1 MTQRERIEDDDH
13 NATVYDTGTTR
24 QTGTTYRQSPAVT
37 QQIVPDHDVDV
48 DVVTPTDRVR
58 WGPIIAGIFTALST
72 LAVLSVL
79 GLAIGA
85 SSFDPGDQ
93 ARNFGIGAGIWGALS
108 ALLAFGLGGWTA
120 ARTAAVAGRSNGLL
134 NGTMV
139 WVVAIPLLLYLLSS
153 GVGSLVNTAGR
164 VAGTAATV
172 AAPVA
177 GEAANEAANN
187 PALQATAAA
196 GAQGAGA
203 AVQATAQ
210 ALQNEAADPA
220 NQEAAADAVGAGAWG
235 TLASLL
241 LGLGAAALG
250 GYLGARTPDARGSRR
265 AFLG

>member
-1 MTQRERIEDDDH
+1 MTQRERIDDADH
-13 NATVYDTGTTR
+13 NANMYETGTN
-24 QTGTTYRQSPAVT
+24 YRQGPAVT
-37 QQIVPDHDVDV
+37 QQITPDVDV

-93 ARNFGIGAGIWGALS
+93 ARNFGIGAGVWGALS

-120 ARTAAVAGRSNGLL
+120 ARTAAVGGRNNGLL

-139 WVVAIPLLLYLLSS
+139 WVVGIPLLLYLLSS
-153 GVGSLVNTAGR
+153 GVGSLLNTAGSI
-164 VAGTAATV
+164 AGTAATV

-177 GEAANEAANN
+177 GEAANN
-187 PALQATAAA
+187 PALQATAQA
-196 GAQGAGA
+196 GAQDATG

-210 ALQNEAADPA
+210 ALQNQATDPA
-220 NQEAAADAVGAGAWG
+220 NQEAAADAVRNGAWG

-241 LGLGAAALG
+241 LGLAAAALG
-250 GYLGARTPDARGSRR
+250 GYLGARTPNTNSRR
-265 AFLG
+265 AYLG

>member
-1 MTQRERIEDDDH
+1 MTQRERIEDADH
-13 NATVYDTGTTR
+13 NATVYDTGTPR
-24 QTGTTYRQSPAVT
+24 RQSPVVT
-37 QQIVPDHDVDV
+37 QQISPDVDV

-58 WGPIIAGIFTALST
+58 WGPIIAGLFTALST

-108 ALLAFGLGGWTA
+108 ALLAFGLGGWVA

-139 WVVAIPLLLYLLSS
+139 WVVGIPLLLYLLSS
-153 GVGSLVNTAGR
+153 GVGSLLNTAGR

-177 GEAANEAANN
+177 GQAANEAANN
-187 PALQATAAA
+187 PALQATAQAGAA
-196 GAQGAGA
+196 GAAG

-210 ALQNEAADPA
+210 ALQSEVADPA
-220 NQEAAADAVGAGAWG
+220 NQQAAANTVRNGAWG

-241 LGLGAAALG
+241 LGLAAAAGG
-250 GYLGARTPDARGSRR
+250 GYLGARTPNTDNRR
-265 AFLG
+265 AYLG